1 MTSKLLLSL
10 ISTAPLP
17 VAVLFANVNT
27 PGGSPTALSDS
38 SLIAASLCPLILVPS
53 NPGAL
58 HRREQWSSCLSLDPD
73 KGPHTPSTMEAPP
86 WRGLH
91 QMLCFPGLESQL
103 VP

>member
-27 PGGSPTALSDS
+27 PGGSPTAVSDS
-38 SLIAASLCPLILVPS
+38 SLIAASLCPLILVPVGI
-53 NPGAL
+53 PGPL
-58 HRREQWSSCLSLDPD
+58 HRHEPWSSCLSLIPTTRHRPQHYG
-73 KGPHTPSTMEAPP
+73 GPAMAGPPSDARLPV
-86 WRGLH
+86 
-91 QMLCFPGLESQL
+91 LESWL